1 MGRESVQEE
10 EEKKFLI
17 IVDCRLFN
25 VIRHRAATTTE
36 RPRIP

>member
-25 VIRHRAATTTE
+25 RVSIG
-36 RPRIP
+36 